1 MTSTLPADAAAL
13 TGVTLDGRPTQLYWV
28 VRVIS
33 SLPAGPASSL
43 LVFDDKTLNLV
54 EVSSGD

>member
-1 MTSTLPADAAAL
+1 
-13 TGVTLDGRPTQLYWV
+13 V

-33 SLPAGPASSL
+33 NLPAGPASSL
-43 LVFDDKTLNLV
+43 LVFDDRTLNLV